1 MQFNA
6 AVHTRSSRRRPKA
19 SGGHDIYGRRAFSVA
34 DQTAWNSF
42 LDFIRDPTSSTGC
55 LGVYSKRSCSRD
67 TGASSALAGINDYA
81 LYKSELSMGL
91 VDPWVGLDPL

>member
-1 MQFNA
+1 MLLFTSGVRDVVQKLREDMTFM
-6 AVHTRSSRRRPKA
+6 AVERSQLLIRRPGTLSWIL
-19 SGGHDIYGRRAFSVA
+19 SGIQRAAQAV
-34 DQTAWNSF
+34 
-42 LDFIRDPTSSTGC
+42 